1 MGKQKRI
8 VRSAITNRC
17 SSLADQITN
26 MNPPKEIVYNS
37 LKELYIDARTEGY
50 MQRVKDDS
58 AFRKARRQ
66 AIHEDWDSQK
76 TAIDDRIHGYKSL
89 TNK

>member
-17 SSLADQITN
+17 ASLAEQITD
-26 MNPPKEIVYNS
+26 MKPPKEIVLNS

-50 MQRVKDDS
+50 MQRVKDDT

-66 AIHEDWDSQK
+66 AIHDDWDEQK
-76 TAIDDRIHGYKSL
+76 TAIDDRIHGFKSL
-89 TNK
+89 TKK

>member
-1 MGKQKRI
+1 MGNRKRT
-8 VRSAITNRC
+8 VRTAMADRC
-17 SSLADQITN
+17 STLADQIAT

-37 LKELYIDARTEGY
+37 LKELFIDARTEGY

-58 AFRKARRQ
+58 AFRKARRKT
-66 AIHEDWDSQK
+66 IHEDWDSQK
-76 TAIDDRIHGYKSL
+76 TAIDDRIHGHKSL